1 MLALP
6 YCRCHHVATL
16 PFHQMI
22 QRVPCEPQVLLHQ
35 FKELED
41 QRTVLG
47 SGLSDKAVL
56 HLKQGGT
63 VRSSNNLIMGG
74 LRR

>member
-1 MLALP
+1 
-6 YCRCHHVATL
+6 
-16 PFHQMI
+16 
-22 QRVPCEPQVLLHQ
+22 VPCEPQVLLHQ

-63 VRSSNNLIMGG
+63 VRSSNNLIVGG